1 MATPPGR
8 LAFVGVAIIPLV
20 SILILHGWS
29 SGPMTQVAK
38 PGDAESVEPDDA
50 LSMLQKAVRLVNSQ
64 HLAPPRQAPQPEGP
78 ACVVWP
84 GLTKYA
90 ATCQQET
97 SETGCE
103 QWAFNN
109 ACQWLR
115 PGEQFKFCRPAPGD
129 DTDCRDAGKNRCATF
144 APNCQ
149 WLEDGEEF
157 KSPGPAG
164 PTGPPGP
171 PGLPGPPGP
180 PGPPASS
187 PSPTPSPP
195 PTGGP
200 WTIEGTGCTV
210 AGACVQSQNYPSNYG
225 NRASCAITVAAG
237 TSVNKVYFNTET
249 SYDYLVVDGTM
260 HGGTYLPVD
269 GTMHNGTGSSLGA
282 SFTPSSIYWTS
293 DGSVVA
299 KGWQLCAA

>member
-8 LAFVGVAIIPLV
+8 LTFVGVAIIPLV

-38 PGDAESVEPDDA
+38 PGDAESAEPDDA
-50 LSMLQKAVRLVNSQ
+50 LSMLQKTVRLVNSQ
-64 HLAPPRQAPQPEGP
+64 HLAPPLQALQPAGP
-78 ACVVWP
+78 ACAHGP
-84 GLTKYA
+84 DDPKYEGI
-90 ATCQQET
+90 CQQET

-103 QWAFNN
+103 RWASNN
-109 ACQWLR
+109 HCQWLR
-115 PGEQFKFCRPAPGD
+115 PGEQFKICRSAPGD
-129 DTDCRDAGKNRCATF
+129 ETACRGAGKNECASF

-157 KSPGPAG
+157 TSPGPAG
-164 PTGPPGP
+164 PTGPQGP

-187 PSPTPSPP
+187 PSPTPTPTPSPP

-225 NRASCAITVAAG
+225 NEERCTITVAAG
-237 TSVNKVYFNTET
+237 TSVNKAYFNTET
-249 SYDYLVVDGTM
+249 YDYLKVDDTW
-260 HGGTYLPVD
+260 HS
-269 GTMHNGTGSSLGA
+269 GTGSSLGA
-282 SFTPSSIYWTS
+282 SFTPSLISWIS